1 MYYII
6 CISIMVKFSIFAQKK
21 QFGEYEHAHSDI

>member
-6 CISIMVKFSIFAQKK
+6 CISVMVKFSIFAQKK
-21 QFGEYEHAHSDI
+21 QFEELEHVHSDI